1 VSKTYYEVL
10 GVPRNA
16 GELEIKAAY
25 HRLARKYHPDKA
37 SSPGEAASME
47 REFSEISTA
56 YNVLKDRE
64 KRAAYDQSVELKR
77 QNDAAKS
84 GPLPKASTGGVT
96 ASAATTSSAPGSA
109 ANEKNRANVAKRAYI
124 KGAQLLGS
132 GDFVRASEF
141 FEIAIKNN
149 DEEALYH
156 AKLAQTLLRSQR
168 SFSRATEAAQRA
180 IELDPYNSDFRLI
193 LAELYEN
200 AGSHSMAVKAYEEII
215 KWDPSNEKAKMALSV
230 LAPKK
235 TSLLSRLLG
244 KGK

>member
-1 VSKTYYEVL
+1 MSKTYYEVL

-37 SSPGEAASME
+37 ANPAEAVSME
-47 REFSEISTA
+47 KEFSEISTA

-64 KRAAYDQSVELKR
+64 KRAAYDQTLEMKR
-77 QNDAAKS
+77 QQDAAKS
-84 GPLPKASTGGVT
+84 GPMPSASASTGNT
-96 ASAATTSSAPGSA
+96 STLASSSA
-109 ANEKNRANVAKRAYI
+109 ANEKNRANVAKRAYL
-124 KGAQLLGS
+124 KGAQLLTT

-168 SFSRATEAAQRA
+168 SFSRATDAAQRA
-180 IELDPYNSDFRLI
+180 IDLDPYNSDYRLI

-200 AGSHSMAVKAYEEII
+200 AGTTSMAVKTYEEIL

-230 LAPKK
+230 LAPKRV
-235 TSLLSRLLG
+235 SLLDRLLG
-244 KGK
+244 KRK